1 MEKTLGRKRVDFQ
14 EKEPEH
20 IRAVRLK
27 VASLIDE
34 LELYRGDRN
43 TAPASPEKQR
53 LISISQS
60 KLEEACMFAVKA
72 LYAE

>member
-14 EKEPEH
+14 ETEPEH
-20 IRAVRLK
+20 IRTVRLK

-34 LELYRGDRN
+34 LEWYRWDN
-43 TAPASPEKQR
+43 ISPASQEKQR

-60 KLEEACMFAVKA
+60 KLEEACMFAIKA